1 MWETLEWGRSIWEI
15 WTHEKFRTFE
25 TFDHSK
31 NIFIFYFGPQNMN
44 VDTPIVPLSVILTD
58 VYSPIWGLYKN
69 DLDLLCYI
77 YNVSLMFLIDFFV
90 LNSAWKV

>member
-1 MWETLEWGRSIWEI
+1 M
-15 WTHEKFRTFE
+15 K
-25 TFDHSK
+25 
-31 NIFIFYFGPQNMN
+31 

-77 YNVSLMFLIDFFV
+77 YNVSLMFLIDF
-90 LNSAWKV
+90 LC